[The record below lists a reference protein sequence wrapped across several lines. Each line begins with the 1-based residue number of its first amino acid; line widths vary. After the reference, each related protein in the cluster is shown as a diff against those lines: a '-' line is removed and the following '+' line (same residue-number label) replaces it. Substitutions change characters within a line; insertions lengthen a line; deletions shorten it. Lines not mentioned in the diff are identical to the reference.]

1 MTLVRWDPFR
11 EMAALSDRLNRVLSD
26 NPAFARGSETY
37 GTWTPPVD
45 IFERDEQLIL
55 RAELPGMN
63 RDDID
68 VRIENGVLTLHGE
81 RRRENGFDENSAHRL
96 ERVYGSFTR
105 SFTLPTTVD
114 AARIAATYKD
124 GVLEVVLPK
133 SEASKP
139 KKVQIEAA

>member
-11 EMAALSDRLNRVLSD
+11 EMAALSERLNRVLSD
-26 NPAFARGSETY
+26 HPSLGRNGETY

-55 RAELPGMN
+55 RAELPGLS
-63 RDDID
+63 RADID
-68 VRIENGVLTLHGE
+68 VRVENGVLTLHGE
-81 RRRENGFDENSAHRL
+81 RRREAGFDEDGAHRL
-96 ERVYGSFTR
+96 ERVFGSFTR

-139 KKVQIEAA
+139 KKVQIQAA